1 MLGWI
6 DFFIIFFW
14 LCLGLFFFNIN
25 NFITILLFAELT
37 WLVLFVLSSTVG
49 SIINDITS
57 TSITFFILGFGG
69 LEFVVGLM
77 LIVLMR
83 NLNVVMSNNDSS
95 SITDDTSLSNNT
107 NVKKWNI

>member
-1 MLGWI
+1 MLGWM

-25 NFITILLFAELT
+25 NFLTILLFAELT
-37 WLVLFVLSSTVG
+37 WLVLFVISSTVG

-69 LEFVVGLM
+69 LEFVIGLM
-77 LIVLMR
+77 LVVLMR
-83 NLNVVMSNNDSS
+83 NLNISLNNNENLVKIENFQQQSAY
-95 SITDDTSLSNNT
+95 NT
-107 NVKKWNI
+107 KKWNI

>member
-1 MLGWI
+1 MLGWL

-37 WLVLFVLSSTVG
+37 WLVLFVISTTVG
-49 SIINDITS
+49 SMINDLTS

-69 LEFVVGLM
+69 LEFVIGLM
-77 LIVLMR
+77 LVVLMR
-83 NLNVVMSNNDSS
+83 NLNISLGNPDESIQNNDARNF
-95 SITDDTSLSNNT
+95 SNQST
-107 NVKKWNI
+107 KKWNL

>member
-1 MLGWI
+1 MLGWM

-14 LCLGLFFFNIN
+14 LCLGLFFFNVN
-25 NFITILLFAELT
+25 NFLTILLFAELT

-49 SIINDITS
+49 AIINDITS

-77 LIVLMR
+77 LVVLMR
-83 NLNVVMSNNDSS
+83 NLNVSLYNNDDMLKNENL
-95 SITDDTSLSNNT
+95 TQQATYNN
-107 NVKKWNI
+107 KKWNI